1 MKLFVLPA
9 VLCILVALFDFAFWR
24 GTGRNRLL
32 AAALIASYLPIAVMA
47 LTELLIRDNTIAW
60 VRVSMWL
67 FWSWLL
73 LSVPRVVYGLLRM
86 ARLPRVG
93 VALALLT
100 AGGLVWGATVGRTT
114 LHVNRVE
121 ICSPKLPASFEG
133 FRLVQL
139 SDMHVGTLVDSERE
153 LRQLVDRVN
162 ALQPDLILFTGDLV
176 NVRAAELNDRVA
188 ASLRDLKAPYGVVS
202 VTGNHDAGVY
212 IKDSLTYPA
221 AQSLSEV
228 IAWQRRIGW
237 EVLEDTTRYLTRGM
251 DSISLSGIS
260 FDPELRK
267 KRHDR
272 HLPPAR
278 LDELYRG
285 VPDTLFNI
293 TAVHLPQLWEQILE
307 TPYGDLTLAG
317 HVHSMQMKLH
327 LFGTEFSPARLLY
340 KRWSGRYDDG
350 GRTLY
355 INDGTGYVTYPMRL
369 GAWPEITLITLH
381 RCE

>member
-32 AAALIASYLPIAVMA
+32 AAALIASYLPITVMA

-260 FDPELRK
+260 FDPELRE

>member
-32 AAALIASYLPIAVMA
+32 AAALIASYLPIAVMV

-73 LSVPRVVYGLLRM
+73 LSVPRVVYGLLRI
-86 ARLPRVG
+86 AHRPRVG

-139 SDMHVGTLVDSERE
+139 SDMHVGTLVDPERE

-237 EVLEDTTRYLTRGM
+237 EVLEDTTRYLTRGI

-369 GAWPEITLITLH
+369 GAWPEISLITLH

>member
-133 FRLVQL
+133 FHLVQL

-176 NVRAAELNDRVA
+176 NVRAAELNDRLA